1 MADDVFRQTRRKITA
16 DEARLQ
22 QQQPPVPQQ
31 PVAPPMGDAAG
42 VNPMDRIRQ
51 IQEEMAADGGEEQVE
66 KFQQTPFRQNPDSGF
81 QMSGNIPPGL
91 QEAFARRGQQAPP
104 SAAPTPGNVSKK
116 GPQPRVIPMNQNS
129 DPNSDALEALL
140 EQLGGSLTWDKVELP
155 SKGKFYDGIPGTL
168 HIRPMTGEEEQIL
181 ATPRHVR
188 RGKAID
194 MIFQKCIKENIDTEQ
209 LLSMDRTYL
218 LIFLRG
224 ISYTPEYDV
233 EVKCPE
239 CATKFNT
246 MIDLNAIEVDGCPA
260 DFGVEQLQGVLPTT
274 GFRFKYRL
282 STGKDELAVN
292 KYREDRVKMF
302 GDQSE
307 DDTLLYRTALMLE
320 EIEGVTDTREIKFLL
335 AKLPIND
342 VAHLRNVVSDPPFG
356 VDTAIGMS
364 CPACTAEFEVDLP
377 LEANFF
383 FPRKKK
389 QTHQ

>member
-1 MADDVFRQTRRKITA
+1 MADDVFRQTRKKITA

-22 QQQPPVPQQ
+22 QQPQQ
-31 PVAPPMGDAAG
+31 PPFEAPMGEAQG
-42 VNPMDRIRQ
+42 HVNPMDRIRQ
-51 IQEEMAADGGEEQVE
+51 IQEEMADDGGEEQVE
-66 KFQQTPFRQNPDSGF
+66 KFQQTPFRQNPDLAF
-81 QMSGNIPPGL
+81 QIG
-91 QEAFARRGQQAPP
+91 
-104 SAAPTPGNVSKK
+104 GNVPPAFREAMQRKGNPVPAQPSPGEISKK
-116 GPQPRVIPMNQNS
+116 GPQPKVVKMAAPADAGQ
-129 DPNSDALEALL
+129 SDALEALL
-140 EQLGGSLTWDKVELP
+140 EQLGERIAWDKIELP
-155 SKGKFYDGIPGTL
+155 SKGKFYDNIPGQL
-168 HIRPMTGEEEQIL
+168 HVRPMTGEEEQIL

-194 MIFQKCIKENIDTEQ
+194 LIFQKCVKEPINTEE

-233 EVKCPE
+233 EIKCPE
-239 CATKFNT
+239 CSTKFNT
-246 MIDLNAIEVDGCPA
+246 MIDLNAIEVDGCPD
-260 DFGVEQLQGVLPTT
+260 DFGVEQLTGTLPTT
-274 GFRFKYRL
+274 GWTFRYRL
-282 STGKDELAVN
+282 PTGKDELAVN
-292 KYREDRVKMF
+292 KYREERVKNF

-320 EIEGVTDTREIKFLL
+320 EIQGVTNTQEIKYLL
-335 AKLPIND
+335 SKLPIND

-356 VDTAIGMS
+356 VDTAIGMM
-364 CPACTAEFEVDLP
+364 CPQCNAEFEVDLP

>member
-1 MADDVFRQTRRKITA
+1 MADEVFRQTRKKITA
-16 DEARLQ
+16 DEAREVSQ
-22 QQQPPVPQQ
+22 QSSG
-31 PVAPPMGDAAG
+31 PPMGDAAG

-51 IQEEMAADGGEEQVE
+51 IQEEMAADGGEEHVE
-66 KFQQTPFRQNPDSGF
+66 KFQQTPFRQNPDNGF

-91 QEAFARRGQQAPP
+91 QEAFSRRGQATPP
-104 SAAPTPGNVSKK
+104 SQGDVSKK
-116 GPQPRVIPMNQNS
+116 GPQTRIIPMKKEEA
-129 DPNSDALEALL
+129 PNSDALQDLL
-140 EQLGGSLTWDKVELP
+140 EQLGGSLSWDKVELP
-155 SKGKFYDGIPGTL
+155 SKGKFYEGIPGTL

-194 MIFQKCIKENIDTEQ
+194 MIFQKCLKERINTEE

-246 MIDLNAIEVDGCPA
+246 MIDLNAIEVDGCPN
-260 DFGVEQLQGVLPTT
+260 DFGVEQLEGTLPTT
-274 GFRFKYRL
+274 GWKFRYRL

-320 EIEGVTDTREIKFLL
+320 EIQGVTDTREIKFLL

-342 VAHLRNVVSDPPFG
+342 VAHLRNIVSDPPFG

-364 CPACTAEFEVDLP
+364 CPACTADFEVDLP

>member
-1 MADDVFRQTRRKITA
+1 MADDVFRQTRKKITA
-16 DEARLQ
+16 DEALKPPFS
-22 QQQPPVPQQ
+22 QQPQTNVPT
-31 PVAPPMGDAAG
+31 MGNAAE
-42 VNPMDRIRQ
+42 VNPMERIRQ
-51 IQEEMAADGGEEQVE
+51 IQEEMAVDGGEEQVE
-66 KFQQTPFRQNPDSGF
+66 KLQQTPFRQNPDSGF

-91 QEAFARRGQQAPP
+91 QQAFAQRGNAPP
-104 SAAPTPGNVSKK
+104 VAPQGEVSRKV
-116 GPQPRVIPMNQNS
+116 PQPRVVKGNTNQEAT
-129 DPNSDALEALL
+129 SDALEDLL
-140 EQLGGSLTWDKVELP
+140 EQLGGVIAWDKVELP

-168 HIRPMTGEEEQIL
+168 SIRPMTGEEEQIL

-194 MIFQKCIKENIDTEQ
+194 MIFQKCIKEPINTEE

-239 CATKFNT
+239 CTTKFNT
-246 MIDLNAIEVDGCPA
+246 MIDLNAIEVDGCPD
-260 DFGVEQLQGVLPTT
+260 DFGLDQLVGKLPTT
-274 GFRFKYRL
+274 GWTFKYRL
-282 STGKDELAVN
+282 PTGKDELAVN

-320 EIEGVTDTREIKFLL
+320 EIQGVTDVREIKFLL
-335 AKLPIND
+335 TKLPIND
-342 VAHLRNVVSDPPFG
+342 VAYLRNIVSDPPFG
-356 VDTAIGMS
+356 VDTAIGMICPS
-364 CPACTAEFEVDLP
+364 CNAEFEVDLP

>member
-16 DEARLQ
+16 DEA
-22 QQQPPVPQQ
+22 QQQPVQQ
-31 PVAPPMGDAAG
+31 PVQTQVAPMGEAG
-42 VNPMDRIRQ
+42 NANPMDRIRQ
-51 IQEEMAADGGEEQVE
+51 IQEEMAQDGGEEQVE
-66 KFQQTPFRQNPDSGF
+66 KFEKTPFKGGNNPDSPF

-91 QEAFARRGQQAPP
+91 QQAFANRGNSVPQAP
-104 SAAPTPGNVSKK
+104 ATKTK
-116 GPQPRVIPMNQNS
+116 GPQPRVVGSNS
-129 DPNSDALEALL
+129 SRDPNSDALDDLL
-140 EQLGGSLTWDKVELP
+140 EQLGSHVAWDKVELP
-155 SKGKFYDGIPGTL
+155 SKGRFYDGIPGTL

-194 MIFQKCIKENIDTEQ
+194 MIFQKCIKENINTEE

-239 CATKFNT
+239 CTTKFNT
-246 MIDLNAIEVDGCPA
+246 MIDLNAIEVDGCPD
-260 DFGVEQLQGVLPTT
+260 DFGVDQLEGELPTT
-274 GFRFKYRL
+274 GWKFKYRL
-282 STGKDELAVN
+282 PTGKDELAVN
-292 KYREDRVKMF
+292 KYREDRVKNF

-320 EIEGVTDTREIKFLL
+320 EIQGVRDSREIKFLL
-335 AKLPIND
+335 TKLPIND
-342 VAHLRNVVSDPPFG
+342 VAHLRNIVSDPPFG
-356 VDTAIGMS
+356 VDTAIGMI
-364 CPACTAEFEVDLP
+364 CPQCNSEFQVDLP